1 MERMKDVR
9 QRPGAGFSVGVDL
22 GGTNLRVAAFEGL
35 GSDSWRT
42 LNVHREEVGKTR
54 SPDHLVERVGKI
66 VESLAGFRE
75 RNSPDESDAEGD
87 GAEGGV
93 TGTGG
98 TPLPVGIGVAGMPRG
113 SDGFIVS
120 APQLGWSDVPFG
132 EMLRRR
138 LGPGHVVRIVN
149 DVNAV
154 TFGELHHGAG
164 SGVQDLLAVYV
175 GSGVGGGLIAGGRL
189 VEGASGCAG
198 EIGHM
203 KVVLDDDARRCGCGA
218 TGCVEAYAGGVHLD
232 RRVREEL
239 SRGAESLAVELAGSP
254 EAVTLTHI
262 DEAASRGDDYALS
275 LWSEV
280 AELLGVTLANAVTLL
295 NPARVVLG
303 GGVLSRTP
311 FLYQRTVGEL
321 ERRAPPATLQPLE
334 VRAARLGGD
343 AGMVGAALLA
353 QLDASGLAP
362 GGQMQPGQGSVLPF
376 RFAPGR

>member
-1 MERMKDVR
+1 MEGMKEVR
-9 QRPGAGFSVGVDL
+9 QGPGAGFSVGVDL

-35 GSDSWRT
+35 GRGSWRT
-42 LNVHREEVGKTR
+42 LTVHREEVGDAR
-54 SPDHLVERVGKI
+54 SPDHLVERVGEV
-66 VESLAGFRE
+66 VESLAGTLRL
-75 RNSPDESDAEGD
+75 PSDS
-87 GAEGGV
+87 
-93 TGTGG
+93 
-98 TPLPVGIGVAGMPRG
+98 PLPVGIGVAGMPRG

-120 APQLGWSDVPFG
+120 APQLDWVDVPFG
-132 EMLRRR
+132 ELLRRR
-138 LGPGHVVRIVN
+138 LGTGHVVRIVN

-164 SGVQDLLAVYV
+164 SGVRDLLAVYV
-175 GSGVGGGLIAGGRL
+175 GSGVGGGLIAGGEL

-203 KVVLDDDARRCGCGA
+203 KVVLDEDARRCGCGA

-239 SRGAESLAVELAGSP
+239 AQGAASLAVELAGDP

-280 AELLGVTLANAVTLL
+280 AELLGATLANAVTLL
-295 NPARVVLG
+295 NPARVILG

-311 FLYQRTVGEL
+311 FLYERTVREL
-321 ERRAPPATLQPLE
+321 ERRAPPASLQPLE
-334 VRAARLGGD
+334 VQAARLGGD

-353 QLDASGLAP
+353 QLDSAGP
-362 GGQMQPGQGSVLPF
+362 EVGGPMQPG
-376 RFAPGR
+376 

>member
-1 MERMKDVR
+1 LLSPPAGREGTGDDMEGMKEVR

-22 GGTNLRVAAFEGL
+22 GGTNLRVATFEGL
-35 GSDSWRT
+35 GSGSWRT
-42 LNVHREEVGKTR
+42 LTVHREEVGDMR
-54 SPDHLVERVGKI
+54 SPDHLVERIGEI
-66 VESLAGFRE
+66 VESLVGTLLLPSG
-75 RNSPDESDAEGD
+75 SPF
-87 GAEGGV
+87 
-93 TGTGG
+93 
-98 TPLPVGIGVAGMPRG
+98 PVGIGVAGMPRG
-113 SDGFIVS
+113 TDGFIVS

-132 EMLRRR
+132 DLLRRR
-138 LGPGHVVRIVN
+138 LGTGHVVRIVN

-175 GSGVGGGLIAGGRL
+175 GSGVGGGLVTGGRL

-232 RRVREEL
+232 RRVRAEL
-239 SRGAESLAVELAGSP
+239 AQGAASLAVELAGGP

-262 DEAASRGDDYALS
+262 DAAASRGDDHALA

-280 AELLGVTLANAVTLL
+280 AELLGATLANAVTLL

-311 FLYQRTVGEL
+311 FLYERTVGEL

-353 QLDASGLAP
+353 QLELAELEAGDSPEP
-362 GGQMQPGQGSVLPF
+362 G
-376 RFAPGR
+376 